1 MNSVNTELT
10 PQDIKK
16 NKISDKNSTEYNC
29 GHCKGKCIM
38 DELPQPYISII
49 KYSK

>member
-1 MNSVNTELT
+1 MKTSPNQRN
-10 PQDIKK
+10 IKK
-16 NKISDKNSTEYNC
+16 SKVSNKDSTEYNC

-49 KYSK
+49 KYSRQ